1 MKINN
6 YQKKQ
11 NWPRNRVIPYLLG
24 LFILFFAI
32 SKTHAQKTIKGNVTD
47 KADTSI
53 MPGVTVM
60 LKGSSVAT
68 QTDSKGNYTIQVP
81 DVNAILVFS
90 FVGKTPKEIS
100 VGNQSEINISL
111 IDDTAL
117 LNEVVVIGYGSQR
130 KKDLTG
136 SVASVSS
143 ADFVKG
149 QITTPEQLVSGKL
162 AGVQITSNSGA
173 PGAGSTIRIRGG
185 SSLNASNDPLIVLDG
200 VPLDNAGISGAA
212 NPLSLIN
219 PNDIETFTVLKDASA
234 TAIYGSRASNGVIL
248 ISTKKGSKG
257 KTKVSF
263 STMVSTASAVNYV
276 DVLNAQEFNDLVTKK
291 GNSAQKPFLG
301 KGNTDWQKEIYQNAF
316 SFDNN
321 FNISGAK
328 GNLPYRISLGYLNQ
342 DGILK
347 TSNIG
352 RTSATINLNPTLL
365 NNHLQVN
372 INLKGSLI
380 KNQFA
385 NQGAIGS
392 AVFFDPSQNI
402 KTGKE
407 TLGGYFEW
415 LDPATGKPNTL
426 APLNPL
432 SQLLLRDD
440 RAEVKRSIG
449 NIVLDYKFHFLPDL
463 HANLNLGYDVSASD
477 GTINVPQNVGLAFAR
492 GGENNIYDQNK
503 TNKTLEFYFNYNKD
517 LISIGSRIGLMVG
530 YSYQDFLRNNSNL
543 DKNVKGDIFN
553 DIFYKTQ
560 NTLVSFYTRANYSLM
575 DKYLLTFTLR
585 NDGSS
590 RFAPGNRWG
599 VFPSAALAWK
609 ISEEN
614 FIKKSTVIS
623 DLKLR
628 LGYGITGQQDVNSDY
643 PYLPKYTLSQSSAQ
657 YQFGSTFYNTLR
669 PEGYDANIKWEETA
683 TLNAGIDWALKTA
696 RISGSIDVYNRKTKD
711 LLSIIPVP
719 AGSNL
724 TNQILTNVGNI
735 ENKGIE
741 FALNFSPI
749 HTSTFNWDVAFNIT
763 RNKNTISN
771 LSKVPNPN
779 FLGVLTGGISGGVGN
794 TVQIHTVGYPTNS
807 FYLYQQVYNENGQP
821 LEGVYVDNNKDG
833 VVSKADLYRYKS
845 PQPDYYFG
853 VSSQLTYNNWFAGI
867 VTRAS
872 IGNYVYN
879 NVNSTAGTFRNS
891 SVGYLNNVTRNAI
904 FTGFENSQYF
914 SDYYVENASFF
925 RADNVNVGYNIGK
938 IKNKADATISLN
950 VQNAFVITK
959 YSGLDPEVSGGIDNN
974 IYPRPR
980 TISLGLNVSF

>member
-833 VVSKADLYRYKS
+833 VVSNADLYRYKS